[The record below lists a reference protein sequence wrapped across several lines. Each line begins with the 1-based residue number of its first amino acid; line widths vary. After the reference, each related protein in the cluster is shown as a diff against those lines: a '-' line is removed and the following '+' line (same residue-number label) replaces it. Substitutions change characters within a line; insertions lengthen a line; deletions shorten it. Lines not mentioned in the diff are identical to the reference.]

1 MKNTAVALLF
11 CLISS
16 IARAQI
22 DIPNVFN
29 LTKPMICTTTAALFW
44 TLDQEYQEHQ
54 LWIGKDA
61 KTESYISLWIN
72 NIVGSWT
79 LIQYDGVTG
88 CVLGAGTQASA
99 I

>member
-1 MKNTAVALLF
+1 MKKNSVALLF

-16 IARAQI
+16 IAHAQL
-22 DIPNVFN
+22 DVPNVFN
-29 LTKPMICTTTAALFW
+29 LTKPMICTSTAALFQA
-44 TLDQEYQEHQ
+44 LERDYQEHQ

-72 NIVGSWT
+72 TIAGSWT
-79 LIQYDGVTG
+79 MIQYDGVTG
-88 CVLGAGTQASA
+88 CVLGSGTQASA